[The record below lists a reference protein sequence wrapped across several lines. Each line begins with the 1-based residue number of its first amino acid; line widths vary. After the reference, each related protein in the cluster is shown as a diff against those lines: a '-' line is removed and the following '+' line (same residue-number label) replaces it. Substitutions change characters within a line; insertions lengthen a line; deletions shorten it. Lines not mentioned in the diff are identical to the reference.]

1 MKVYDGFSF
10 ADSILKPEQA
20 LEILDDSLEFFAYL
34 HENNP
39 EYLEFF
45 VANLALNIIGRID
58 YEEGVGTIFP
68 DYELV
73 YEKAKELVS
82 LVDMERFY
90 LQTDIESGHSFCGSP
105 WDHWT
110 KDPAQYA
117 TLVESFRLQ
126 TSESTINYSEYPCRV
141 DEVINLLEANRVKY
155 GMSKSSVYEIVN
167 TVSYLDLDCPDYDL
181 APKEVYDRLKS
192 YIDNL
197 PE

>member
-20 LEILDDSLEFFAYL
+20 LEILDNSLEFFERL
-34 HENNP
+34 HENDP

-45 VANLALNIIGRID
+45 VANYALNEIGRLK
-58 YEEGVGTIFP
+58 YEDGETIFP

-82 LVDMERFY
+82 LVNMERFY
-90 LQTDIESGHSFCGSP
+90 LQTDIEASHSFCGSP

-117 TLVESFRLQ
+117 TLVESFRLE
-126 TSESTINYSEYPCRV
+126 TDECTIDYREYPDSA
-141 DEVINLLEANRVKY
+141 DEVISLLETNRVKY
-155 GMSKSSVYEIVN
+155 GMSKSDIDEIIN
-167 TVSYLDLDCPDYDL
+167 HVSYLDLDDPDYDR
-181 APKEVYDRLKS
+181 APKEVYDRLKN
-192 YIDNL
+192 YVNDL